1 MVGLTVPTTF
11 RKPGAIHRARWMAKA
26 IYTMK
31 VELLLDDYE
40 SVIQLTARE
49 LQAIQRFNRFVVK
62 VYLQS
67 WFSCRKVVDAAVNDI
82 QLIQRLKDYDDS
94 AIQAKDLKMMER
106 HSWYLSQE
114 LATLSLFLQMCPAK
128 RK

>member
-1 MVGLTVPTTF
+1 VGLTVPTTF
-11 RKPGAIHRARWMAKA
+11 RKPGATHRARWMAKA

-31 VELLLDDYE
+31 IELLLDDNE

-49 LQAIQRFNRFVVK
+49 LQAIKRFNRFVVK

-67 WFSCRKVVDAAVNDI
+67 WFTARKVVDAAVNDI

-94 AIQAKDLKMMER
+94 AIKVTGLKNR
-106 HSWYLSQE
+106 TRLP
-114 LATLSLFLQMCPAK
+114 ASL
-128 RK
+128 